1 MSESVSSIGGSD
13 RRNGIFKSFDE
24 VVNGIRSEL
33 TDTGFKL
40 GEEVFYRIEVW
51 RVGGEVKQ
59 LAISSLYKLTDSLVV
74 VNSKVIHDDDLS
86 WAERRA

>member
-1 MSESVSSIGGSD
+1 LIATVSESVGSVGRRD
-13 RRNGIFKSFDE
+13 GRNGIFKSFDE
-24 VVNGIRSEL
+24 VVNGIGSEHA
-33 TDTGFKL
+33 DTGFNL

-74 VNSKVIHDDDLS
+74 VNSKYCP
-86 WAERRA
+86 